1 MRLWRGI
8 AGVLALG
15 FVAAGVT
22 PAWACACGGYLPSLE
37 SRARAS
43 GEKALVRYDDRGV
56 EEITLS
62 MAINGS
68 SKKAAWIMPVPNPAK
83 LELGDTNL
91 FPRLDEVT
99 APKVVERTTYWP
111 FRGLDLMER
120 DGASAGAAPG
130 GGVNVRE
137 QMTLGPFEI
146 ARLGGSSG
154 TAVTDWLR
162 TNGYVVPDSL
172 GGNLKPYVSEGW
184 EIVAV
189 KLAPKSADESLGG
202 STPPLR
208 LTFDSDKIVYPMR
221 LSKGA
226 TTPQAVTVYVAAP
239 HRVDPT
245 VLPVAGLQPTLL
257 YAGRAQDPALTAPA
271 DFLTAFEVIYREPG
285 QITSD
290 FTFAKAATDEPYQR
304 IEYITRNEPV
314 WSTIGV
320 LVAALLLIV
329 GGFALFRRRSRLQDR
344 AG

>member
-1 MRLWRGI
+1 MKMWRGI

-15 FVAAGVT
+15 VVAAGVT

-37 SRARAS
+37 SVARAT

-62 MAINGS
+62 MEINGAS
-68 SKKAAWIMPVPNPAK
+68 NKAAWIMPVPNPAK
-83 LELGDTNL
+83 LDLGDDNL
-91 FPRLDEVT
+91 FPRLEDLTE
-99 APKVVERTTYWP
+99 PKVVERTTYWP
-111 FRGLDLMER
+111 FRGLDLR
-120 DGASAGAAPG
+120 SGDGGAGASAP

-146 ARLGGSSG
+146 ARLDGSSG

-172 GGNLKPYVSEGW
+172 GANLKPYVSEGW

-189 KLAPKSADESLGG
+189 KLAPKSAGEKLGG

-208 LTFDSDKIVYPMR
+208 LSFASDKIVYPMR

-226 TTPQAVTVYVAAP
+226 KTPQAVTVYVAAP
-239 HRVDPT
+239 HRVDTT

-257 YAGRAQDPALTAPA
+257 YAGRAQDPALAAPA
-271 DFLTAFEVIYREPG
+271 DFLTAFEVIYRNPA

-290 FTFAKAATDEPYQR
+290 FAFAKAATDEPYQR
-304 IEYITRNEPV
+304 IEYVTRNEAG

-320 LVAALLLIV
+320 LVLLAAL
-329 GGFALFRRRSRLQDR
+329 GGFVLYRVRSRLRNR